1 MTVSANGCG
10 AGVSVGMAADA
21 LKVHMGACE
30 RKLGLVMV
38 ESIIRIAR
46 RVTGVASLAV
56 VGITANTL
64 VMPIGVGFVVLMA
77 IDAAEHPII

>member
-10 AGVSVGMAADA
+10 TGVSVGMAADA
-21 LKVHMGACE
+21 LKVHMGARE

-38 ESIIRIAR
+38 ESVICISCRM
-46 RVTGVASLAV
+46 TGVASLAV

-64 VMPIGVGFVVLMA
+64 VMIIGVGFVVLMA
-77 IDAAEHPII
+77 VDAAEHPII